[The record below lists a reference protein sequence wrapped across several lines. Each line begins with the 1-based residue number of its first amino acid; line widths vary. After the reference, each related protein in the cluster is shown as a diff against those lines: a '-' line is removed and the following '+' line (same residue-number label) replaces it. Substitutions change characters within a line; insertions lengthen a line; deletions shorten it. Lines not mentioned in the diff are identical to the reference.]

1 MVEEAAAEGKQVEAE
16 ERPHKKETFRKARPR
31 PSCSYLYSKLS
42 IQNIGWMDG
51 QINER
56 KLGTVTETRLQ
67 TDLRGFL
74 TKQVEN
80 SSPSNVCASGKES
93 ACQCR
98 RCKRSGFESRVGKI
112 L

>member
-1 MVEEAAAEGKQVEAE
+1 MVEKEAAEGKQVEAE
-16 ERPHKKETFRKARPR
+16 ERPHRKETFRKARPR

-56 KLGTVTETRLQ
+56 KLGAVTETRLQ

-74 TKQVEN
+74 TKQVHREQQ
-80 SSPSNVCASGKES
+80 SKQCM
-93 ACQCR
+93 CQW
-98 RCKRSGFESRVGKI
+98 
-112 L
+112 